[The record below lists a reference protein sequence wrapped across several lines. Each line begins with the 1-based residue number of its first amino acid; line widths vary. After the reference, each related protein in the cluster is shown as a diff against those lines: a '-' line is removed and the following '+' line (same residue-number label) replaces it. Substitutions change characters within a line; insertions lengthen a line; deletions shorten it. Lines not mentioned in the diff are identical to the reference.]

1 MSEDIRIRKA
11 TIADLST
18 LEEVGDQL
26 VDHPIKRNRAEEF
39 LNDSRHHLFVA
50 IHQDKIIG
58 MASGFHHVH
67 PDKDPALFIDE
78 VGVLEK
84 LQGRGIGSELVR
96 SLSEYGKKLG
106 CTAAWVMT
114 ESTNT
119 AAIKAYKKAGGVED
133 GGSFRM
139 IELKM

>member
-11 TIADLST
+11 TIDDLSV

-26 VDHPIKRNRAEEF
+26 FDYPIERNRAEEF

-50 IHQDKIIG
+50 IHKDIIIG

-84 LQGRGIGSELVR
+84 FQGRGIGSELVR
-96 SLSEYGKKLG
+96 RLCTYGKKIG
-106 CTAAWVMT
+106 CETAWVVT
-114 ESTNT
+114 EKTNT
-119 AAIKAYKKAGGVED
+119 AARKAYRKAGGIED
-133 GGSFRM
+133 KGNFVL
-139 IELKM
+139 IEFEE